1 MTGKLFSA
9 YPMDGFTVTEIAAKF
24 SEHMGADVELTQV
37 TDPSLVAG
45 VQARGYRVVALE
57 EAMRD
62 PAYARG
68 AEGYDGRAGPSWL
81 HRWAIGEGKGR
92 EFFAGEPETPAW
104 VLALAG
110 VEAE

>member
-45 VQARGYRVVALE
+45 FVVQIGFLRFDHSARASLKE
-57 EAMRD
+57 M
-62 PAYARG
+62 ARH
-68 AEGYDGRAGPSWL
+68 L
-81 HRWAIGEGKGR
+81 H
-92 EFFAGEPETPAW
+92 
-104 VLALAG
+104 VN
-110 VEAE
+110 V